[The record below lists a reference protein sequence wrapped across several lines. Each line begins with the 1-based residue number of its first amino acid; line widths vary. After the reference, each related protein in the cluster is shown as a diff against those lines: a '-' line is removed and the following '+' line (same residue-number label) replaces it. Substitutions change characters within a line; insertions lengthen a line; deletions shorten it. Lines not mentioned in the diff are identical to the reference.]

1 MPVITNP
8 IRVVIVDDS
17 PTVQSL
23 LKSILG
29 DAGMTVLATGKN
41 GREAVQL
48 VKKHRPDVITMDIR
62 MPHMDGLEATRQ
74 IMREQPTPIVV
85 ITGSSQMQDVD
96 LTFQAMQ
103 AGALAVIKKPG
114 ISDPQTCANV
124 AQTVQNMAGVHVIH
138 HWGSVKKKAVPKPTP
153 QIKTMQRLDPASCA
167 QVKIIGIASSTGG
180 PSALAAVLGELPA
193 NYPLP
198 ILVVQ
203 HVSPGF
209 TRGLV
214 SWLNSVL
221 KLRVEIAIRGNRPTP
236 GTVTLAP
243 DDYHLKVNKNGEI
256 ELSQAEPYKG
266 LRPSGNPLF
275 TSLAQH
281 YGKTALGIVL
291 TGMGD
296 DGADGITLL
305 HQTGA
310 PTIAQDEQ
318 SCVVYGMPH
327 QAVLRNAID
336 TQMNPQ
342 EIGLFL
348 QQLGDVI
355 K

>member
-1 MPVITNP
+1 MPETTNP

-17 PTVQSL
+17 LTVQSL
-23 LKSILG
+23 LSTILG
-29 DAGMTVLATGKN
+29 DAGMTILATGRN
-41 GREAVQL
+41 GRDAVRL
-48 VKKHRPDVITMDIR
+48 AKEHRPDVITMDIR

-85 ITGSSQMQDVD
+85 ITGSTQMQDAD

-114 ISDPQTCANV
+114 MSDPQTFEKV
-124 AQTVQNMAGVHVIH
+124 ARTVKNMAGVHVIH
-138 HWGSVKKKAVPKPTP
+138 HWGSVKKKTPKPVP
-153 QIKTMQRLDPASCA
+153 QVKALRRLDPASCA
-167 QVKIIGIASSTGG
+167 HVKVIGIASSTGG

-193 NYPLP
+193 DYPLP
-198 ILVVQ
+198 VLVVQ

-209 TRGLV
+209 THGLV
-214 SWLNSVL
+214 SWLSSVI
-221 KLRVEIAIRGNRPTP
+221 KLRVEVATNGNRLSP

-243 DDYHLKVNKNGEI
+243 DDYHLQINKRGEI
-256 ELSQAEPYKG
+256 ELSRAETYKG
-266 LRPSGNPLF
+266 LRPSANPLF
-275 TSLAQH
+275 ASLAKH

-296 DGADGITLL
+296 DGADGISLL

-318 SCVVYGMPH
+318 SCVVYGMPQ
-327 QAVLRNAID
+327 QAMLRNAID

-348 QQLGDVI
+348 KQLGEI